1 MLSLVPFESP
11 FVPKSLFNS
20 GEVIIRMDKAFF
32 VLEQKILLTIVFYH
46 KVLGNDEVV
55 IYKIVIIVKIANRNY
70 VLN

>member
-1 MLSLVPFESP
+1 
-11 FVPKSLFNS
+11 
-20 GEVIIRMDKAFF
+20 MDKAFF